1 MHISEID
8 ERWGPV
14 ERVVGLEEGAK
25 EVSAGFFAKAAAKNA
40 IDKIQEVFFV
50 KERDESM
57 IDSDEVWKLL
67 GEVGIPEDE
76 ITRIQKKMEKMK
88 KKQLPLAKL

>member
-1 MHISEID
+1 
-8 ERWGPV
+8 
-14 ERVVGLEEGAK
+14 
-25 EVSAGFFAKAAAKNA
+25 
-40 IDKIQEVFFV
+40 
-50 KERDESM
+50 M

>member
-40 IDKIQEVFFV
+40 IDKI
-50 KERDESM
+50 
-57 IDSDEVWKLL
+57 
-67 GEVGIPEDE
+67 
-76 ITRIQKKMEKMK
+76 
-88 KKQLPLAKL
+88 